1 MYPILFSC
9 CTENLIERT
18 ENKQMCVGGR
28 NTALVTSGAAA
39 PWRSPQSFPW
49 CISLWCSKA
58 SVCRALCGVS
68 PQAIL
73 LPQKA
78 LPAAWWD
85 TKGWEWMY
93 YWLHGFP
100 SGFVAW
106 LRRGFCPHSWGLPL
120 FPFLVGDGLPNVMQI
135 PDHCK
140 RNILYVCL
148 GPGWKK
154 IPLFSNTLAFL
165 FKNIIKE

>member
-1 MYPILFSC
+1 MEVEIELPLSIFKYCGSNSVLC

-58 SVCRALCGVS
+58 SVCRALCGVP

-73 LPQKA
+73 LLQKA

-85 TKGWEWMY
+85 TKGWE
-93 YWLHGFP
+93 
-100 SGFVAW
+100 
-106 LRRGFCPHSWGLPL
+106 
-120 FPFLVGDGLPNVMQI
+120 
-135 PDHCK
+135 
-140 RNILYVCL
+140 
-148 GPGWKK
+148 
-154 IPLFSNTLAFL
+154 
-165 FKNIIKE
+165 